1 MQLPNID
8 RTAIRPAGTEVVVP
22 AAAKVIPVAP
32 VNPPAPV
39 SETASVVNDIN
50 PAVQAQAQAQQAA
63 QTDPL
68 QGGSQADNSGKDWTQ
83 RKEAVAKPEKAPP
96 KEPLSKMLIDHMH
109 AVWSA
114 SARVVEIWMQNNPA
128 QNPSVNQQVQ
138 AQAQAA
144 SRNIDP
150 MATPGVIAKEALT
163 YSPSKIKKPEKAE

>member
-22 AAAKVIPVAP
+22 AAARVIPVAP

-39 SETASVVNDIN
+39 AETASVVNDIN
-50 PAVQAQAQAQQAA
+50 PAVQAQAQQAA
-63 QTDPL
+63 QADPL
-68 QGGSQADNSGKDWTQ
+68 QGGSQADNSAKDWTQ
-83 RKEAVAKPEKAPP
+83 RKEAVAKPEEAPP
-96 KEPLSKMLIDHMH
+96 KEPLSKMLMDHMH

-144 SRNIDP
+144 SRNTDP
-150 MATPGVIAKEALT
+150 LATPGAIAKEVLT
-163 YSPSKIKKPEKAE
+163 YSPTKIKKPEKAE